1 MSEKDLL
8 EGLLDEILS
17 SYVDIGQKT
26 GTSQIVNNTLKQI
39 HQSRSVYEKQ
49 RSEKEKWEGYTEP
62 YYQIDINEYIDEV
75 KKMNKGETKVFEI
88 HHPYYRKK
96 IREVAEELGYFC
108 KSSVDSNIEMNGDS
122 ELVKHFECNKVTP
135 NSKINWITDYGM
147 MGGIMGSFAHCPYCD
162 EKLHTDY
169 RYPYETKEKGWMGYM
184 VIQGKNTITV
194 KS

>member
-26 GTSQIVNNTLKQI
+26 GTSLIANNTLKQI
-39 HQSRSVYEKQ
+39 YDTRSFYKTQ

-62 YYQIDINEYIDEV
+62 YYQIDIGKYIDEV

-108 KSSVDSNIEMNGDS
+108 KSSGVKPTLVINSQAVSNLSFSVPILWIANGS
-122 ELVKHFECNKVTP
+122 VTI
-135 NSKINWITDYGM
+135 SRIFIF
-147 MGGIMGSFAHCPYCD
+147 GSREEY
-162 EKLHTDY
+162 T
-169 RYPYETKEKGWMGYM
+169 
-184 VIQGKNTITV
+184 
-194 KS
+194 S

>member
-1 MSEKDLL
+1 MNEKDLL

-26 GTSQIVNNTLKQI
+26 GTSLIANNTLKQI
-39 HQSRSVYEKQ
+39 YDTRSFYKTQ

-62 YYQIDINEYIDEV
+62 YYQIDIDKYIDEV

-108 KSSVDSNIEMNGDS
+108 KSSVDSNSEMNGDS
-122 ELVKHFECNKVTP
+122 ELVKHFACNKVTP
-135 NSKINWITDYGM
+135 NSKLNWITDYGM

-162 EKLHTDY
+162 EKLHSDY

>member
-1 MSEKDLL
+1 MSER
-8 EGLLDEILS
+8 GLLNDMLS
-17 SYVDIGQKT
+17 FYVEMGKQT
-26 GTSQIVNNTLKQI
+26 GTSHIVNNTLKQI
-39 HQSRSVYEKQ
+39 DGTRSFYEQQ

-169 RYPYETKEKGWMGYM
+169 RYPYETKEKKWMGYM
-184 VIQGKNTITV
+184 VIQCKNTITV